1 MAKDDYDFL
10 VFRIL
15 TYLYACFRRRCHFE
29 TTAFMKRVISP
40 EVSEDYLV
48 DVLRFMTREELID
61 GLTFVKAWGNDYTL
75 TNDYSD
81 MKITPQGIRY
91 LLDND
96 KGSVPGVKNGVDL
109 SHAYKDYPG
118 ILKRAGLEAVQ
129 KEIYEPIAETQH
141 CKWKAVQG
149 VVRRAAK
156 LAWEVNPD
164 AVRVMAVYPLT
175 GCPSAVQFLEMVYN
189 AVVRG

>member
-29 TTAFMKRVISP
+29 ITAFMKRVISP

-109 SHAYKDYPG
+109 SHAYRDYPG